1 MPWKSTL
8 MKSINDEE
16 IFTNIFLMARDDIS
30 NGFSSDIGGLLQS
43 NITGGKVWLTLIN
56 SEMEKYTLM

>member
-1 MPWKSTL
+1 